1 MSEAILTTGNRIL
14 IIDDEPAIREGIASY
29 LAISGWEIA
38 QADSGRE
45 AFRQFDRFSPDIILL
60 DVHLPDMSGLE
71 ILDQIKAV
79 SESTAAIMMSGAG
92 TIDIAVDA
100 MKKGAETFIQ
110 KPFAMSA
117 LEVILQHV
125 SKEIAT
131 RRELSVLRRNAQSPS
146 QRFPG
151 TSAAAKSL
159 EQVIEQAARAPSPVL
174 LEGES
179 GTGKGVVARMIHQR
193 SPRSRGP
200 LVDLNCAGL
209 SRELLESELF
219 GHEKGAFT
227 GASTSKQG
235 LFELAGGGTIFLDE
249 IGEMDASIQARLL
262 KALED
267 KTFRR
272 VGGVR
277 DIRADFRLISATN
290 RDLSDEVAAGRFR
303 KDLFYRLNVI
313 RMKVP
318 PLRERLEDVPILTA
332 AMLEPLVKELG
343 LNKVTLSDR
352 AMTKLMDY
360 AWPGNVREL
369 RNVLERALIV
379 AGNTEVKAEHV
390 ILEGGTVTPNS
401 GRGNGPMEKWDIQPL
416 DHVVADYI
424 KKAVDA
430 VDGNMREASR
440 RLEISPST
448 LYARLKKTEA

>member
-1 MSEAILTTGNRIL
+1 MSEGTRSVEKRIL
-14 IIDDEPAIREGIASY
+14 VIDDDNAIREGIAAY
-29 LAISGWEIA
+29 LDMSGWEVA

-45 AFRQFDRFSPDIILL
+45 AFRQFDRFSPEIILL
-60 DVHLPDMSGLE
+60 DVHLPDMSGLD

-110 KPFAMSA
+110 KPFAMTA

-125 SKEIAT
+125 SKGVAT
-131 RRELSVLRRNAQSPS
+131 RRELSVLRRNSQSRD

-151 TSAAAKSL
+151 TSAAAKNL

-200 LVDLNCAGL
+200 FVDLNCAGL

-227 GASTSKQG
+227 DASMAKQG

-249 IGEMDASIQARLL
+249 IGEMEASIQARLL

-267 KTFRR
+267 KIFRR

-290 RDLSDEVAAGRFR
+290 RDLSDEVSAGRFR

-318 PLRERLEDVPILTA
+318 ALRDRLEDIPILAA
-332 AMLEPLVKELG
+332 AMLEPMLKELG
-343 LNKVTLSDR
+343 LKGATLSDR
-352 AMTKLMDY
+352 AMSKLMDY
-360 AWPGNVREL
+360 PWPGNVREL

-390 ILEGGTVTPNS
+390 ILEGGAVAPNS
-401 GRGNGPMEKWDIQPL
+401 GREDGPMEKWDIQPL
-416 DHVVADYI
+416 DQVVAEYI
-424 KKAVDA
+424 KKAVGA

-448 LYARLKKTEA
+448 LYARLKKSG